1 MRAATP
7 IKLTLPWL
15 PLGTYSFTFV
25 AKKLGYWEKR
35 GLDVT
40 IDRGFGSTKVCV
52 PVDQGQYDFGLLDM
66 AVQAGCVG
74 RGLDLVAIA
83 AIWPRSPIG
92 IFSLKELNITQ
103 PKQLEGQTIGFE
115 VGGGEYALWPAFVK
129 ATGIDASKVNIVSM
143 DAASLMRAA
152 AAKQIKVVGNFFGSI
167 APTYWANH
175 IAINAMFYADYG
187 VKACSVVAA
196 CKRETVAQRPQVCKD
211 FVDGLLEGLKYVYLN
226 PEKAIDIHVDSLK
239 EFQGGAPATREVL
252 FYGQE
257 VGTSLGFV
265 DAFKQRGLGYIDPA
279 LANVTRQSV
288 ITYMGIKDVPPAD
301 QLYTDQFV
309 GSMTLTPNQ
318 WAEVEA
324 RVKKSCRRPW
334 DNPPR
339 HACQRQSE
347 EAGLKRPAAAQST
360 ATGAAAD
367 ARTPR
372 SLTHADRRT

>member
-1 MRAATP
+1 MRLHRRSLLKVASLAGTSGALRVFAPAIVRAATP

-25 AKKLGYWEKR
+25 AKKLGYWDKR

-40 IDRGFGSTKVCV
+40 IGRGFGSTKVCV
-52 PVDQGQYDFGLLDM
+52 PVDQGQYEFGLLDM

-103 PKQLEGQTIGFE
+103 PKQLEGQSIGFE

-152 AAKQIKVVGNFFGSI
+152 AVKQIKVVGNFFGSI
-167 APTYWANH
+167 APTYWVNQ

-187 VKACSVVAA
+187 VQSCSIVAA
-196 CKRETVAQRPQVCKD
+196 CKRGMVARRPQVCKD
-211 FVDGLLEGLKYVYLN
+211 FVDGLLEGLKFVYLN

-239 EFQGGAPATREVL
+239 EFQDGAPATREVL

-265 DAFKQRGLGYIDPA
+265 DSFKQRGLGYIDPA
-279 LANVTRQSV
+279 LADITRQSV
-288 ITYMGIKDVPPAD
+288 ITYLGIKDVPPAG
-301 QLYTDQFV
+301 QLYTDQFAGAV
-309 GSMTLTPNQ
+309 TLTPDQ
-318 WAEVEA
+318 WTNVEA
-324 RVKKSCRRPW
+324 RVNKELP
-334 DNPPR
+334 
-339 HACQRQSE
+339 
-347 EAGLKRPAAAQST
+347 ST
-360 ATGAAAD
+360 V
-367 ARTPR
+367 R
-372 SLTHADRRT
+372 